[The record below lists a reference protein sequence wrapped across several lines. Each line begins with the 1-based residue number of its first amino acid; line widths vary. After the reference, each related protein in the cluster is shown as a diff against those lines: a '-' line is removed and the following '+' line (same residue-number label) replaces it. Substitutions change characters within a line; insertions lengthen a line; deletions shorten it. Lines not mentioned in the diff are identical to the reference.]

1 LIATNPGFPP
11 GFFVGYKYSMTYIFE
26 SPDGGDTVY
35 RREFGKPQRELHSIS
50 EEKRRWD
57 QQLEEEMLWVKIAQA
72 SRTNPALREALD
84 QARIIY
90 ELSRDD

>member
-1 LIATNPGFPP
+1 
-11 GFFVGYKYSMTYIFE
+11 MTYIFE

-50 EEKRRWD
+50 EGKRRWD

-72 SRTNPALREALD
+72 SRTNPALQSALE
-84 QARIIY
+84 QARVIY
-90 ELSRDD
+90 ELSRHD